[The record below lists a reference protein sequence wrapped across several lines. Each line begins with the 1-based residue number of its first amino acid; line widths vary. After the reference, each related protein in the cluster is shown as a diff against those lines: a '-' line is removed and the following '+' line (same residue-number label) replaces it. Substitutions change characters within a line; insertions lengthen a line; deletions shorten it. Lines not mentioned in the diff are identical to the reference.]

1 MANEEKY
8 ILFNLEED
16 KSKDLANVIS
26 NTTSRKLLNF
36 LADKE
41 EASETEIAKEL
52 KLPLSTVHYNL
63 QQLKKSKLVETKHFM
78 YSDKGKKIEYYS
90 VVKKFIVIAPSYS
103 SSLLKKLL
111 PLFLI
116 SAGIS
121 FIIQKFYGFTTKT
134 LSYTQDVVNKI
145 PEGAQGAASS
155 AIDKANE
162 ETTKQI
168 VNIVTQ
174 IPNYYGYWFL
184 IGSWTILLIYL
195 VINLIKKRR

>member
-1 MANEEKY
+1 MNEEKY
-8 ILFNLEED
+8 ILVNLEED

-26 NTTSRKLLNF
+26 NSTSRKLLNF

-41 EASETEIAKEL
+41 EASETEISKEL

-90 VVKKFIVIAPSYS
+90 VVKKFIVIAPKYS
-103 SSLLKKLL
+103 SNLLKKLL

-116 SAGIS
+116 SAGVS
-121 FIIQKFYGFTTKT
+121 LIIQKFYGFTTKT
-134 LSYTQDVVNKI
+134 LSYTQDVVNKV
-145 PEGAQGAASS
+145 PEGTQGAASS
-155 AIDKANE
+155 LADKATE

-174 IPNYYGYWFL
+174 VPNYYGYWFF
-184 IGSWTILLIYL
+184 IGSWTILLVYL
-195 VINLIKKRR
+195 MINLVKKRR